1 MKSQKKALI
10 VQSTDWHLKK
20 ENIDQIKDLVLQQC
34 ELALEL
40 EAEYLVCLGDI
51 FDSRIAQREDVLSA
65 FGDILDMID
74 SYGLKLWAIP
84 GNHDK
89 TVYSSIKSFLDPFKG
104 RDYFKLVDKIARLPF
119 IEEQIQLNFIPFF
132 SDEVW
137 LGHFDLLKTT
147 PQLPVLKG
155 CKEILLTHIA
165 VTGSRNNDGTM
176 ISSSLSPGI
185 FKDFFK
191 VFSGHYHDQQKIGS
205 NFYHIPSIQQNNFG
219 ENVDKGFTVLYAD
232 GSHELV
238 KSKFKEFVKVQ
249 IDLDT
254 INSDEL
260 LTLKKKYKGS
270 ESNVRFEFKGSENV
284 LKSLKKEDFTSLG
297 IDVKTKNKEIEDD
310 IIFSESAE
318 VVEHTGDSI
327 IEEFKKCCEK
337 ENWNVEQGLKYLNKK
352 LK

>member
-1 MKSQKKALI
+1 MKIKALA
-10 VQSTDWHLKK
+10 VLSTDWHLKK
-20 ENIDQIKDLVLQQC
+20 ENIDQIKDLVMQQC

-40 EAEYLVCLGDI
+40 ETEYLVCLGDI
-51 FDSRIAQREDVLSA
+51 FDSRIAQRQDVLDA
-65 FGDILDMID
+65 FGEILDTID
-74 SYGLKLWAIP
+74 SYGLKLWAIS

-89 TVYSSIKSFLDPFKG
+89 TNYSSHKSFLDPYKG
-104 RDYFKLVDKIARLPF
+104 RDCFSLVDKTARIPF
-119 IEEQIQLNFIPFF
+119 IQEQLQLNFLPFF
-132 SDEVW
+132 TDEVW
-137 LGHFDLLKTT
+137 MEQFEKLKKT
-147 PQLPVLKG
+147 PQLPILQG

-176 ISSSLSPGI
+176 VSSSLSPGL

-219 ENVDKGFTVLYAD
+219 ENTEKGFTVLYTD
-232 GSHELV
+232 GSHELI

-254 INSDEL
+254 IESDEL
-260 LTLKKKYKGS
+260 LSLKRKYKGS
-270 ESNVRFEFKGSENV
+270 ESNIRFEFKGSDNV

-297 IDVKTKNKEIEDD
+297 IDVKTKSREVEDD
-310 IIFSESAE
+310 IIFSESTE
-318 VVEHTGDSI
+318 VIEHTGDSI

-337 ENWNVEQGLKYLNKK
+337 ENWNIEQGIKYLNKK

>member
-1 MKSQKKALI
+1 MKTKALT
-10 VQSTDWHLKK
+10 VLSTDWHLKK
-20 ENIDQIKDLVLQQC
+20 ENIDQIKDLVQQQC

-40 EAEYLVCLGDI
+40 EVDTLICLGDI

-65 FGDILDMID
+65 FGEILDMID
-74 SYGLKLWAIP
+74 SYGLKLWAIA
-84 GNHDK
+84 GNHDR
-89 TVYSSIKSFLDPFKG
+89 TVYSSPKSFLSPFKG
-104 RDYFKLVDKIARLPF
+104 RDYFKLVDRIARLPF
-119 IEEQIQLNFIPFF
+119 LQEKIQLNFIPFF
-132 SDEVW
+132 SEEVW
-137 LGHFDLLKTT
+137 VEQFESLRKT
-147 PQLPVLKG
+147 PQLPVLEG

-176 ISSSLSPGI
+176 VSSSLSPGL

-219 ENVDKGFTVLYAD
+219 ENAEKGFTVLYAD
-232 GSHELV
+232 GSHELI

-254 INSDEL
+254 IESDEL
-260 LTLKKKYKGS
+260 LSLKRKYKGS
-270 ESNVRFEFKGSENV
+270 DSNIRFEFKGSDNV
-284 LKSLKKEDFTSLG
+284 LKSLKKEDFTSIG
-297 IDVKTKNKEIEDD
+297 IDVKTKSREVEDD
-310 IIFSESAE
+310 IIFSESTE
-318 VVEHTGDSI
+318 VIEHTGGSI

>member
-1 MKSQKKALI
+1 MKTKALT
-10 VQSTDWHLKK
+10 VLSTDWHLKK
-20 ENIDQIKDLVLQQC
+20 ENIDQIKDLVQQQC

-40 EAEYLVCLGDI
+40 EVDTLICLGDI

-65 FGDILDMID
+65 FGEILDMID

-89 TVYSSIKSFLDPFKG
+89 SNYSSHKSFLDPYKG
-104 RDYFKLVDKIARLPF
+104 RKSFQLVHLAEGIPFKDENIFLHFLPF
-119 IEEQIQLNFIPFF
+119 FEEQEWLKRF
-132 SDEVW
+132 DE
-137 LGHFDLLKTT
+137 LLDHVGETDHSKR
-147 PQLPVLKG
+147 
-155 CKEILLTHIA
+155 ILFTHIA

-176 ISSSLSPGI
+176 VSSSLSPGL

-219 ENVDKGFTVLYAD
+219 ENADKGFTVLYAD

-254 INSDEL
+254 IESDEL
-260 LTLKKKYKGS
+260 LSLKRKYKGS
-270 ESNVRFEFKGSENV
+270 DSNIRFEFKGSDNV

-297 IDVKTKNKEIEDD
+297 IDIKLKVKEIEDD
-310 IIFSESAE
+310 IIFSESIE
-318 VVEHTGDSI
+318 VIEHTGDSI

-352 LK
+352 LNHGSK

>member
-1 MKSQKKALI
+1 MKTKALI

-40 EAEYLVCLGDI
+40 KVEYLVCLGDI
-51 FDSRIAQREDVLSA
+51 FDSRIAQRQDVLDA
-65 FGDILDMID
+65 FGEILDMID

-89 TVYSSIKSFLDPFKG
+89 TVYSSHKSFLDPYKG
-104 RDYFKLVDKIARLPF
+104 RDCFKLVDTIARVPF
-119 IEEQIQLNFIPFF
+119 IEEKLQLNFIPFF
-132 SDEVW
+132 TDEVW
-137 LGHFDLLKTT
+137 MGQFEKLKKT
-147 PQLPVLKG
+147 PQLPVLQG

-176 ISSSLSPGI
+176 VSSSLSPGL

-219 ENVDKGFTVLYAD
+219 ENAEKGFTVLYAD
-232 GSHELV
+232 GSHELI

-249 IDLDT
+249 IDLDE
-254 INSDEL
+254 IDSDEL
-260 LTLKKKYKGS
+260 LSLKKKYKGS
-270 ESNVRFEFKGSENV
+270 DSNIRFEFKGSDNV

-297 IDVKTKNKEIEDD
+297 IDVKTKSREVEDD
-310 IIFSESAE
+310 IIFSESTE
-318 VVEHTGDSI
+318 VIEHTGDSI
-327 IEEFKKCCEK
+327 IEEFKKFCEK
-337 ENWNVEQGLKYLNKK
+337 ENYDFERGMKYLKTK
-352 LK
+352 I